1 MSRRLPIYLV
11 LDTSGSM
18 DGAPINAVNQ
28 GLQVFQ
34 AALQSDPRALET
46 VFVSLITFDSA
57 ARQLVP
63 LTDVQSFSPPAL
75 QATGTTMFGEALKL
89 LEQCISREVV
99 ANSTEGQKGDWKPLV
114 FIMTDGQPTDAW
126 EAAADALKRKGL
138 GNIIGCAAGDAADEN
153 MLKRL
158 TPTVVKLSDTNQQSI
173 AAFFKWVTA
182 SAKVA
187 SASVGTANAAQQGI
201 ALPPPP
207 PNAGIVIVP

>member
-34 AALQSDPRALET
+34 AALRSDPRALET
-46 VFVSLITFDSA
+46 AFVSLITFDSQA
-57 ARQLVP
+57 TQVVP
-63 LTDVQSFSPPAL
+63 LTDISSFTPPTLRASGTTAFGAAL
-75 QATGTTMFGEALKL
+75 QL

-99 ANSTEGQKGDWKPLV
+99 RTAGEGQKGDWKPLV
-114 FIMTDGQPTDAW
+114 FLMTDGQPTDSW
-126 EAAADALKRKGL
+126 EPAASSLRGKGV
-138 GNIIGCAAGDAADEN
+138 NIIACAAGDGADEQ
-153 MLKRL
+153 MLKNL
-158 TPTVVKLSDTNQQSI
+158 TPTVIKLSDTNEQQV

-182 SAKVA
+182 SAKQ
-187 SASVGTANAAQQGI
+187 ASVQVGTSGADQGI